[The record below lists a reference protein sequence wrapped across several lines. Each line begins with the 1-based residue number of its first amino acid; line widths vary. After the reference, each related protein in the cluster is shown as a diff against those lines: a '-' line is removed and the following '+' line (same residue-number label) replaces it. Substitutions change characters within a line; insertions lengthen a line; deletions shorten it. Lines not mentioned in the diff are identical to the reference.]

1 MTPTPKVGLITGVN
15 MGNYTNK
22 SSKNGKYLIKGLK
35 RKRMKSKKI
44 KKKIYDGV
52 DGVES
57 NPANTGA

>member
-1 MTPTPKVGLITGVN
+1 